1 MTSDAP
7 SEEERQLEEERFQEA
22 ERDARDEA
30 APFAALVVVALVA
43 LALVSLSADWRLFEG
58 VGWWVWLVAAVPYAA
73 LALMLEVGLGR
84 VSDRGRRRAIVQALL
99 AVVVLFSLIEVS
111 LLVASLVTSSLGISG
126 PQLLQSGVTVWLAN
140 VIAFGLAFWEL
151 DCGGPVKRAMSEK
164 RITPDIQFPQDENP
178 TLARK
183 DWAPRLLDY
192 LYVSTTN
199 SIAFSPTDA
208 MPLTRS
214 AKGLMATEAA
224 VSVVAVLLIAA
235 RAVNILQA

>member
-7 SEEERQLEEERFQEA
+7 SEEERREEERYRET
-22 ERDARDEA
+22 EREARDEA

-43 LALVSLSADWRLFEG
+43 LALVSLSADWRLFQG
-58 VGWWVWLVAAVPYAA
+58 VGWWVWLVAAAPYAA

-84 VSDRGRRRAIVQALL
+84 VSDRGRRRTIVQALL
-99 AVVVLFSLIEVS
+99 TVVVLFSLIEIS
-111 LLVASLVTSSLGISG
+111 LLVASLMTSNLRLSG
-126 PQLLQSGVTVWLAN
+126 AQLLQSGVTVWLAN
-140 VIAFGLAFWEL
+140 VVAFGLAFWEL
-151 DCGGPVKRAMSEK
+151 DCGGPVRRALSQE
-164 RITPDIQFPQDENP
+164 RVIPDIQFPQDENP
-178 TLARK
+178 TLAIK
-183 DWAPRLLDY
+183 DWGPRLVDY

-208 MPLTRS
+208 MPLSRS
-214 AKGLMATEAA
+214 AKGLMALEAA

>member
-7 SEEERQLEEERFQEA
+7 GEEERRREDERFREA
-22 ERDARDEA
+22 EREARDEA

-43 LALVSLSADWRLFEG
+43 LALVSLSAGWRLFEG
-58 VGWWVWLVAAVPYAA
+58 VGWWVWLVAAAPYAA

-84 VSDRGRRRAIVQALL
+84 VRDRERRRAIVQLL
-99 AVVVLFSLIEVS
+99 LKIVVLFSLIEVS
-111 LLVASLVTSSLGISG
+111 LLVASLVTSNLGISG
-126 PQLLQSGVTVWLAN
+126 AQLLQSGVTVWLAN
-140 VIAFGLAFWEL
+140 VVAFGLAFWEL
-151 DCGGPVKRAMSEK
+151 DCGGPVRRALSEE
-164 RITPDIQFPQDENP
+164 RVTPDIQFPQDENP
-178 TLARK
+178 TLAAK
-183 DWAPRLLDY
+183 DWAPHLVDY

-208 MPLTRS
+208 MPLSRS
-214 AKGLMATEAA
+214 VKGLMALEAA

>member
-1 MTSDAP
+1 MSPDAP
-7 SEEERQLEEERFQEA
+7 TEEERRLEEERFREA

-30 APFAALVVVALVA
+30 APFAALVVAALVA

-84 VSDRGRRRAIVQALL
+84 VRDRDQRRAIVQLL
-99 AVVVLFSLIEVS
+99 LKIVVLFSLIEVS
-111 LLVASLVTSSLGISG
+111 LLVASLMASDLGIG
-126 PQLLQSGVTVWLAN
+126 GGQLLQSAATVWFGN
-140 VIAFGLAFWEL
+140 VVAFGLAFWEL
-151 DCGGPVKRAMSEK
+151 DCGGPVRRALSDE
-164 RITPDIQFPQDENP
+164 RVTPDIQFPQDENP
-178 TLARK
+178 TLAAK
-183 DWAPRLLDY
+183 EWAPRLLDY

-208 MPLTRS
+208 MPLTRT
-214 AKGLMATEAA
+214 AKGLMTLEAT
-224 VSVVAVLLIAA
+224 VSVLAVLLIAA